1 MNQKLLTKE
10 DVEQLLGAQKE
21 FFQKGTTRPHAYR
34 VHQLNRLYHAIQ
46 KHQGE
51 IEQALYID
59 LGKSQFESHVSE
71 IGFTLASISRTKRQ
85 LRRWMKPQKVSTP
98 MTQFP
103 STSRVERVPYG
114 SVLIVGPYNYPF
126 QLLMEPLVGAI
137 SAGNCAVLSPSE
149 LTPNVAAVVK
159 KLINETFAPNYICCV
174 DGGIENNDLL
184 LHSRFDYIFF
194 TGSIRVG
201 KLVMKAA
208 SENLI
213 PVTLELGGKSP
224 LIVDRT
230 ARLKTACERIVW
242 GKLINAGQTCIAP
255 DYVLVDQRIQDAFVK
270 ELIRTIQRFYGTDI
284 RNNPD
289 YGRIVNQ
296 RHLERLS
303 RILEQDR
310 DFIRFGGLVIREER
324 YIEPTILCPDHLD
337 VACMQE
343 ELFGPILPVFPYRN
357 IDEAIATINERET
370 PLALYI
376 FSEDRRLIDHVLQN
390 TASGGVCINDVI
402 SHIANHN
409 LPFGGKGHS
418 GMGSYH
424 GKDSYLTFSH
434 QRSILKKS
442 TLINHPLIF
451 PPYTGTKLNL
461 VKKLLK

>member
-21 FFQKGTTRPHAYR
+21 FFQKGMTRPHAYR
-34 VHQLNRLYHAIQ
+34 VQQLDRLYQAIL
-46 KHQGE
+46 KHQEE
-51 IEQALYID
+51 IEKALFTD
-59 LGKSQFESHVSE
+59 LGKSSFESHVSE

-85 LRRWMKPQKVSTP
+85 LGRWMKPDKVSTP
-98 MTQFP
+98 ITLFP

-114 SVLIVGPYNYPF
+114 SVFIVGPYNYPF

-149 LTPNVAAVVK
+149 LTPNVAETVK

-194 TGSIRVG
+194 TGSVKVG

-224 LIVDRT
+224 LIVDHT
-230 ARLKTACERIVW
+230 TRLRTACERILW
-242 GKLINAGQTCIAP
+242 GKLMNAGQTCIAP
-255 DYVLVDQRIQDAFVK
+255 DYALVDHRILEAFV
-270 ELIRTIQRFYGTDI
+270 EEMIRTIQRFYGADI
-284 RNNPD
+284 RKNPD

-296 RHLERLS
+296 RHLERLK

-310 DFIRFGGLVIREER
+310 EWIRFGGEIIESEK
-324 YIEPTILCPDHLD
+324 YIQPTILCPANFDA
-337 VACMQE
+337 ACMQE
-343 ELFGPILPVFPYRN
+343 ELFGPILPVFPYGK
-357 IDEAIATINERET
+357 IEEAIDIINQRET
-370 PLALYI
+370 PLALYV

-418 GMGSYH
+418 GMGAYH
-424 GKDSYLTFSH
+424 GKESFLTFSH
-434 QRSILKKS
+434 QRSILKK
-442 TLINHPLIF
+442 TTRINLPLAF
-451 PPYTGTKLNL
+451 PPYTEKKLNL
-461 VKKLLK
+461 VRKLLK